1 MVSEAAVHEAE
12 KRSRAL
18 GDATPVTTE
27 NLWARIGRD
36 MSTKP
41 YKALA
46 TDLVRA
52 SRHDR
57 DAAISRFVER
67 SHRMETV
74 EKEGRGDAVRR
85 WFQTVAMREQLA
97 RFVPALTEA
106 VRRNTLNLGKA
117 AAGANAHLTNMK
129 ADAEGAAKRLDDTME
144 AARRRPPSPGPG
156 K

>member
-18 GDATPVTTE
+18 GDATPVTTKD
-27 NLWARIGRD
+27 LWARIGRD

-57 DAAISRFVER
+57 DAAISGFVER
-67 SHRMETV
+67 SHRMEMV

-85 WFQTVAMREQLA
+85 WFQVVAMREQLA
-97 RFVPALTEA
+97 RFVPALTET
-106 VRRNTLNLGKA
+106 VRRNTLNLGQA
-117 AAGANAHLTNMK
+117 AAGANAHLTGMK
-129 ADAEGAAKRLDDTME
+129 TDAEGAAKRLDEVVE
-144 AARRRPPSPGPG
+144 AARRRSPSPGTG
-156 K
+156 T